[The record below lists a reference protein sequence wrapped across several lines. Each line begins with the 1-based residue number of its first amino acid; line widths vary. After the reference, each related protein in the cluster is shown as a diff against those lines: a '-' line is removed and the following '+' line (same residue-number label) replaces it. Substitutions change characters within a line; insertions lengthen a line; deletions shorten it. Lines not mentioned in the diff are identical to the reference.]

1 MDLDPKTDLHFTRSL
16 AVEWAADGIR
26 VNAVAPWYI
35 RTPLTRPVLDDPTR
49 LERIL
54 ARTPMRRVGEPQ
66 EVAAAVAFLAMDRS
80 SYITGQCLV
89 VDGGFLACGM

>member
-1 MDLDPKTDLHFTRSL
+1 MPWPLGTSARAAHPARAGRS
-16 AVEWAADGIR
+16 
-26 VNAVAPWYI
+26 
-35 RTPLTRPVLDDPTR
+35 TR

-66 EVAAAVAFLAMDRS
+66 EAAAAAAFLAMDRS